1 MTELYVIRH
10 GETELNARRVVQP
23 ADTPL
28 SNRGIAQARQLAR
41 RLAGAGIT
49 RIAASDLARAT
60 MTAVAL
66 GEVTGAPIELDPLL
80 QERNFGSVRG
90 TPYDELGF
98 DLFAADYHPP
108 EGESWSEFEDR
119 VDRAFLRIEELA
131 LRTEGA
137 LAVVTHGLVCRS
149 IASRHLD
156 AGEPTGPPRRW
167 GNTSLTIAE
176 GPRPWRVRLLNCTQ
190 HLEGATA
197 DDPAAPSGL

>member
-23 ADTPL
+23 AGTPL
-28 SNRGIAQARQLAR
+28 SSRGISQARLLAR
-41 RLAGAGIT
+41 RLARVGIT
-49 RIAASDLARAT
+49 RIVASDLARAT
-60 MTAVAL
+60 MTAEAL
-66 GEVTGAPIELDPLL
+66 QESTGAPIELDPLL
-80 QERNFGSVRG
+80 QERNFGNVRG
-90 TPYDELGF
+90 TPYDDLGF

-108 EGESWSEFEDR
+108 EGESWSEFETR
-119 VDRAFLRIEELA
+119 VDRAFVRIEALA
-131 LRTEGA
+131 VRTEGA

-149 IASRHLD
+149 IASRHLA
-156 AGEPTGPPRRW
+156 AGESEGPPQRW

-176 GPRPWRVRLLNCTQ
+176 GPRPWRVRLLNCTR